1 MYSKGLCNSLEPFK
15 RFIPIGKILFSS
27 SNKSTFIIEGMVQ
40 GKTYKT
46 STGQYVTKDNIL
58 TINKN
63 TTVHSLTKE
72 PLEID
77 WEKMSKSKYNGVDP
91 QEIIDQYG
99 VDFTRILMLN
109 FVHPRSL
116 RNFTCNYQLCNKK
129 KDLST

>member
-1 MYSKGLCNSLEPFK
+1 
-15 RFIPIGKILFSS
+15 
-27 SNKSTFIIEGMVQ
+27 MVQ

-63 TTVHSLTKE
+63 TIVHSITKE
-72 PLEID
+72 PLVID
-77 WEKMSKSKYNGVDP
+77 WDKMSKSKYNGIDP

-116 RNFTCNYQLCNKK
+116 RNFTCNYYPKE
-129 KDLST
+129 

>member
-1 MYSKGLCNSLEPFK
+1 
-15 RFIPIGKILFSS
+15 
-27 SNKSTFIIEGMVQ
+27 MVQ

-46 STGQYVTKDNIL
+46 SSGQYVTKDNIL
-58 TINKN
+58 TINK
-63 TTVHSLTKE
+63 TTVVHASSKE

-99 VDFTRILMLN
+99 VDFTRMLMLN

-116 RNFTCNYQLCNKK
+116 RNFTCKYHLCIIILN
-129 KDLST
+129 LRRLFELFVMRFYRLFV

>member
-1 MYSKGLCNSLEPFK
+1 
-15 RFIPIGKILFSS
+15 
-27 SNKSTFIIEGMVQ
+27 MVQ

-46 STGQYVTKDNIL
+46 STGQYVSKDNIE

-63 TTVHSLTKE
+63 TVVHSSSKE
-72 PLEID
+72 PLEIS

-91 QEIIDQYG
+91 QEFIDQYG

-116 RNFTCNYQLCNKK
+116 RNFTCNYPPMRIRKK
-129 KDLST
+129 TRI

>member
-1 MYSKGLCNSLEPFK
+1 
-15 RFIPIGKILFSS
+15 
-27 SNKSTFIIEGMVQ
+27 MVQ

-46 STGQYVTKDNIL
+46 STGQCVTKDNIE

-63 TTVHSLTKE
+63 TVVHSSTKE
-72 PLEID
+72 PLEIG

-91 QEIIDQYG
+91 EEIIDQYG

-116 RNFTCNYQLCNKK
+116 RNFTCNYHLSIKK
-129 KDLST
+129 KTRI